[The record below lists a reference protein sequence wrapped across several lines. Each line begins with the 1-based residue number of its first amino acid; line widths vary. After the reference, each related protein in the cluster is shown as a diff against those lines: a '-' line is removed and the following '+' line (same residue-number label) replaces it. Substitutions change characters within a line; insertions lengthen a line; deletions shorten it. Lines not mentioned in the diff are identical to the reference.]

1 MNGSIHIRKMIFCSL
16 CCALTCVCAIFTI
29 PIGPVPI
36 TLANLAVYIS
46 GAILGPIYGA
56 ISQILYILLVLMGL
70 PFAAKCKSGPA
81 VIFGQTGGYIFG
93 YIAIAFIVGFIY
105 KNFAQKQTSFFKN
118 MSFNLV
124 GCVLGTMVCYV
135 LGTYWFICQNKMSF
149 ISALKICVLPFLIG
163 DFLKM
168 LVSSIIVPRICK
180 VINL

>member
-1 MNGSIHIRKMIFCSL
+1 MNGSVHIRKMIFCSL

-70 PFAAKCKSGPA
+70 PFSAKCKSGPG

-93 YIAIAFIVGFIY
+93 YIAIAFIVGLVY